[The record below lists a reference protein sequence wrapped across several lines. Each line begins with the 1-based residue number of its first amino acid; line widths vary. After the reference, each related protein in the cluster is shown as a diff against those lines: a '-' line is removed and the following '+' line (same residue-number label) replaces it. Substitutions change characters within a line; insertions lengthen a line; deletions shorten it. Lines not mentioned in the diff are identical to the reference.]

1 MVKPFKQLYTELTET
16 LNADDSPDQEAV
28 TRIIQEIAAGNLYP
42 PIFDGLVCA
51 IRQGG
56 DTEEEIHR
64 LRAIWRP
71 ARWDRAE
78 YSRAWLAS
86 RKGEA

>member
-1 MVKPFKQLYTELTET
+1 MPKPFKQLYAELTEI

-42 PIFDGLVCA
+42 PIFDGLAWSIV
-51 IRQGG
+51 RGG
-56 DTEEEIHR
+56 DIEEEIHR
-64 LRAIWRP
+64 LRAIWRL

-78 YSRAWLAS
+78 YSRAWLAN